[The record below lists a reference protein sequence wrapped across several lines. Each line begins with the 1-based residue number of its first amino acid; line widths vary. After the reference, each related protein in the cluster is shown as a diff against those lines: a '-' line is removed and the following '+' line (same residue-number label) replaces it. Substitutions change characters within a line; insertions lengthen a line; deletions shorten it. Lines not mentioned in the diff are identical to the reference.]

1 MTSMTTRAAG
11 AATPKA
17 DDAQVSA
24 GKRACRSLLA
34 TLALGLVVL
43 VVAGPAS
50 GQPEERARLLVTTVD
65 SAISPVIAN
74 HLLDGVSRAEREGY
88 HAFVVRLDTPGG
100 LDTSM
105 RKIVQR
111 FLEADVPVI
120 VYVSPQGARAASA
133 GAIITFSAHVAAM
146 APGTAIGASTPVDLE
161 GGDVGRKVINDAAA
175 LAESI
180 ARLRGRDV
188 DFAIDTVREG
198 RSAAADE
205 AVQIG
210 AVDVLARSLPGL
222 LDEVDGRSVELAD
235 GRTVS
240 LDTAAASVDEYDLG
254 LLRRIQQVLA
264 DPNLAFLFLSVGT
277 LGIIYELATPGVGAG
292 GAIGVVLIMLAMFA
306 LSVLPVNAVGLLL
319 LAMAA
324 ALFVAE
330 LFAPGI
336 GVAAAGG
343 AALLVLSG
351 VFLFRDTPGLSVSLA
366 VIAPVAVVV
375 GSAVVVAGRLVMRSR
390 RSPTTATG
398 PGLFL
403 DRVVTVRGAAGLR
416 GQTFVEGAWWNVRST
431 ARDLDEG
438 GAVRVVGMDGLDL
451 LVEPVPPAPSTPAP
465 TDKESETT

>member
-1 MTSMTTRAAG
+1 MADIARIPAGQRARNLSL
-11 AATPKA
+11 AA
-17 DDAQVSA
+17 
-24 GKRACRSLLA
+24 
-34 TLALGLVVL
+34 LALGFVMLV
-43 VVAGPAS
+43 AGGPAS
-50 GQPEERARLLVTTVD
+50 AQRDDRSRVLAATVD

-74 HLLDGVSRAEREGY
+74 HLRDGVSRAEREGY
-88 HAFVVRLDTPGG
+88 DAFVVRLDTPGG

-180 ARLRGRDV
+180 ARLRGRNV

-205 AVQIG
+205 AVEIG
-210 AVDVLARSLPGL
+210 AVDLLARSLPDL
-222 LDEVDGRSVELAD
+222 FDEVDGRTVELPA

-240 LDTAAASVDEYDLG
+240 LDTAGASVDEYDMG
-254 LLRRIQQVLA
+254 VLRRIQQVLA

-277 LGIIYELATPGVGAG
+277 LGLIYELATPGVGVG
-292 GAIGVVLIMLAMFA
+292 GVIGVVLILLAMFA

-343 AALLVLSG
+343 AALLALSG

-366 VIAPVAVVV
+366 VIAPVAVVM
-375 GSAVVVAGRLVMRSR
+375 GGAVVVAGRLVMRSR

-403 DRVVTVRGAAGLR
+403 DRTVTVRGAAGRR

-431 ARDLDEG
+431 AGDLDEG

-451 LVEPVPPAPSTPAP
+451 LVEPVPAAPSGPAP